1 MPFFR
6 FRRKKPAEAP
16 TEPTPEVQELVAI
29 EAETSTLLQAVAT
42 PSPTKKRPRKVVGR
56 VTIEVLDSVPPT
68 PASDEPVD
76 VPVADAG
83 PVIAPALP
91 PMNDDA
97 LQFADEEARVR
108 GRLDT
113 FIPASI
119 PAKDAVENQLTQ
131 LQHEKDRLEKRTAIP
146 SPVHQ
151 GSAPELE
158 FDILLPPSE
167 KESTDSAATQI
178 QAVARGFVTRRAT
191 RRASALE
198 EAAKWREVHDPE
210 RGETW
215 YYNSATGQSQWAPP
229 TGALGPPRPTSP
241 QQRPSSGS
249 RTTLLPPLSPRQNL
263 SLPSHPAPVSPLLS
277 SPVLPSLGKEPFV
290 LQDVDPHGDCASDAS
305 VADANVDW
313 MDNDALFLAD
323 GSKNAKLRDTIR
335 GALKISR
342 FDSVSALL
350 THNVTFNA
358 PKTKARGHRDIAL
371 GRKPDQFM
379 VAVVAKKPSAKSKKA
394 PARLATPVHVRIRD
408 VADPGFLEASST
420 RASSNNNQTIA
431 SDDVPKPTQCFACW
445 SAIKGCKCEAH
456 TVGPARIKH
465 ASESALLCS
474 NWEVDQLRRKYRAE
488 EIQEVFLK
496 ANSSLRYDRVRKSYV
511 TVIECRHP
519 IYRAIDAATT
529 ALNKTMRR
537 KLHVRAWFRSFLE
550 HLRLGRVKKAGN
562 APSILKVRE
571 TLRNAKWC
579 GDYASSVR
587 SFQPV
592 APVTLQRFTDTPIDG
607 VIVVPPNTPMLKHG
621 ILKTEVPRP
630 IVLYQPR
637 KYELLPRRCIP
648 MPTPSFL
655 DQIPLPVGN
664 TYIDGLSKVSWLERV
679 SARISLAAMYRG
691 LMQVKACTPPRG
703 FDVPRRTRIT
713 PPTTVLFASFGRK
726 PTPGNLA
733 IGGLV
738 AEMLIYMVVTT
749 FVPPQ
754 FGNFN
759 VTDRRAICPPLTI
772 DHSAM
777 YLCLVIAPTTWHYV
791 VRPLEHPLNS
801 RRPPTILLVI
811 EGEGHIACINRP
823 EQTGEDACY
832 GFITTLERPGLQ
844 MPDETKPVAFL
855 PHETVLTFN
864 VATANATVTTRADRY
879 YPFCEPT
886 TRESTIIEF
895 MHLLWLGKSSRNQ
908 TQCFTTLGSQEPGE
922 FMKNCNVEGAMGAY
936 TPMVYRSWA
945 YMQTSP
951 FEEFVTDDGIA
962 YWYEKATGRTYW
974 TRPVLEIEKH
984 RGPDGDIEGDV
995 QDGVG
1000 EKATTGVGGA
1010 EARYTQKEM
1019 RAYMTKTMESP
1030 DDRAMRLKVVERSA
1044 KTNSIIKP
1052 PLHDEAESVAV
1063 RPSRPSPTKVA
1074 VPKLSF
1080 QIEKPVVSHNKGLPS
1095 TTKPTPQLQ
1104 PKSPSKAVAS
1114 KRLVAPNTQKLI
1126 ESLTSALG
1134 ASMAA
1139 SSMSPNDVLQLG
1151 IGLGMGLGLRDA
1163 EVLLEDDT
1171 ARNDA
1176 LSDRQDDPEV
1186 AMDDEVATVRSLAT
1200 TRTEMS
1206 VLPDATPDE
1215 IEIEPAK
1222 APIPFGTTY
1231 LTHTTPGEGDTW
1243 VNKPV
1248 DFSAESQ
1255 TAVDGFQGAVHR
1267 SVAKLPKNF
1276 VACANST
1283 KTVKAET
1290 NYLPVIINKNQP
1302 RCVGLVRPRTAADE
1316 WLVVGYDPW
1325 VAGKELFNLEF
1336 VKALAIEDEDAPA
1349 APVVAAAFIDKEG
1362 HAARQEVVSQAAK
1375 EAMELEH
1382 VMSLARHGKYAE
1394 VENLLNQPDWSLSID
1409 MKDNAGNTLLSIACQ
1424 NNNKRIAKLCLRK
1437 GADLNTQNLN
1447 GQSLLHYCHAY
1458 GFHDLMEYLMEKGAR
1473 DDLVN
1478 KDGLTCYEGLDAD
1491 TVEKL

>member
-6 FRRKKPAEAP
+6 FRRKKPVEAP
-16 TEPTPEVQELVAI
+16 MEPTLEVQELIAI

-68 PASDEPVD
+68 PSSDEPAD
-76 VPVADAG
+76 IPVADAA
-83 PVIAPALP
+83 PAIAPALP

-97 LQFADEEARVR
+97 LQFTDEEARVR
-108 GRLDT
+108 RRLDT
-113 FIPASI
+113 FVPAFV
-119 PAKDAVENQLTQ
+119 PAKDAVENQLAQ
-131 LQHEKDRLEKRTAIP
+131 LQHEKDRLQKRM
-146 SPVHQ
+146 SPVHPR
-151 GSAPELE
+151 APEME

-167 KESTDSAATQI
+167 KDATDAAATQI
-178 QAVARGFVTRRAT
+178 QAVARGFVARRAT
-191 RRASALE
+191 RRTCALQ
-198 EAAKWREVHDPE
+198 EAAKWRQVHDPE

-229 TGALGPPRPTSP
+229 TAALSPPRPTSP
-241 QQRPSSGS
+241 QQRPSSGH
-249 RTTLLPPLSPRQNL
+249 RTTLPPLSPRQSNL
-263 SLPSHPAPVSPLLS
+263 SIATHPVSPLVS
-277 SPVLPSLGKEPFV
+277 SPVLPSLGREPFV
-290 LQDVDPHGDCASDAS
+290 LQDVDPNGDCASDAS
-305 VADANVDW
+305 FADATADW

-335 GALKISR
+335 GALKVSR

-358 PKTKARGHRDIAL
+358 PKPKARGHREIAL
-371 GRKPDQFM
+371 GRKPEQFM

-394 PARLATPVHVRIRD
+394 PARLPTPVRIRD
-408 VADPGFLEASST
+408 VADPGFLEASQ
-420 RASSNNNQTIA
+420 SNNNNETIA
-431 SDDVPKPTQCFACW
+431 SDDAPKPTQCFACW

-496 ANSSLRYDRVRKSYV
+496 ANSSLRYDKVRKSYV

-529 ALNKTMRR
+529 TLNKTMRR

-550 HLRLGRVKKAGN
+550 HLRLGRVKKAGD

-579 GDYASSVR
+579 TDYASSVR
-587 SFQPV
+587 SFQPMP
-592 APVTLQRFTDTPIDG
+592 PVTKQRFTDAPIDG
-607 VIVVPPNTPMLKHG
+607 VIVVPPNTPALKHWV
-621 ILKTEVPRP
+621 LKTEVPRP

-655 DQIPLPVGN
+655 DQIPLPVSN

-691 LMQVKACTPPRG
+691 IMQVKACTPPRG
-703 FDVPRRTRIT
+703 FDLPRRTRIT

-733 IGGLV
+733 VGGLV

-759 VTDRRAICPPLTI
+759 VTDRRAICPPLTL
-772 DHSAM
+772 DHSA
-777 YLCLVIAPTTWHYV
+777 I
-791 VRPLEHPLNS
+791 

-811 EGEGHIACINRP
+811 QGEGHAMCINRP

-832 GFITTLERPGLQ
+832 GFITMLERPGLK
-844 MPDETKPVAFL
+844 MPDETKPAAFL

-864 VATANATVTTRADRY
+864 VPTANATVTTRADRY

-886 TRESTIIEF
+886 TRESTIIAF

-908 TQCFTTLGSQEPGE
+908 TQCFTTLGSQDPGD
-922 FMKNCNVEGAMGAY
+922 FMKNCNVDGAMGAY

-1010 EARYTQKEM
+1010 DARYTQKEM
-1019 RAYMTKTMESP
+1019 RSYMTKTMESVE
-1030 DDRAMRLKVVERSA
+1030 DRATRLKAVDRSA
-1044 KTNSIIKP
+1044 KTTSIIKP
-1052 PLHDEAESVAV
+1052 SFHEEAEALAT

-1080 QIEKPVVSHNKGLPS
+1080 QIERPVVSHSKGPTP
-1095 TTKPTPQLQ
+1095 TTKPTPQL
-1104 PKSPSKAVAS
+1104 KSSSKPATS

-1134 ASMAA
+1134 ASMAT

-1151 IGLGMGLGLRDA
+1151 IGLGMGLGLRDP
-1163 EVLLEDDT
+1163 EVLLEDDV
-1171 ARNDA
+1171 ASHEA
-1176 LSDRQDDPEV
+1176 ISDRH
-1186 AMDDEVATVRSLAT
+1186 DDEAAATDEEVPTARSLAT

-1215 IEIEPAK
+1215 IDVAVTK
-1222 APIPFGTTY
+1222 APIPFGTTF
-1231 LTHTTPGEGDTW
+1231 LTHATPGEGESW
-1243 VNKPV
+1243 VNKPL

-1255 TAVDGFQGAVHR
+1255 TAVDGFHGAVHR

-1290 NYLPVIINKNQP
+1290 NYLPASINKNQP

-1349 APVVAAAFIDKEG
+1349 APLVAAAFIDKES
-1362 HAARQEVVSQAAK
+1362 HAAQQEFVSQAAK